1 MLRLTLL
8 VLPLGAALFAGC
20 AGPPTALTAKTGAP
34 SEKISSI
41 ATIQKAKLATPVT
54 VRGAMVEKCP
64 VAGCWFKIHDATG
77 TIKIDAKA
85 AGFTVTDVPLQT
97 QFTVRGKVMPNGSEK
112 MIQATSADY

>member
-1 MLRLTLL
+1 MKAIILCILT
-8 VLPLGAALFAGC
+8 LGAAFFGGC
-20 AGPPTALTAKTGAP
+20 AKPQTTAHTPGG
-34 SEKISSI
+34 EISSI
-41 ATIQKAKLATPVT
+41 AAIQKAKLSTTVT

-97 QFTVRGKVMPNGSEK
+97 QFTVRGKVVPNGSEK
-112 MIQATSADY
+112 MIQAQHADY